1 MSTERS
7 SRLAPP
13 NSSILA
19 AVDGSASSYQA
30 VAWAAAEAA
39 LHRRALHIIT
49 SMAIPTG
56 FGPGISM
63 GEADLEWMRR
73 DGERILTEAARVART
88 ASPGDEPAIT
98 TEVSFE
104 LVIPLL
110 IERSAQARM
119 LVVGSRGLGAF
130 QRGLLGS
137 VSTATT
143 HHAHCPVAV
152 IHGISAIDAVSARQ
166 PVLVGVDGTANSV
179 PAVELAFE
187 EASRRKVDLVALHAW
202 SDTSGLDVPVR
213 GWDGARESAEAMLAE
228 NLAGWSELYP
238 DVAVLRIVTADRPAR
253 SLLEESANTQLV
265 VVGTHGRGGF
275 ASTVLGST
283 SNALLHSIDVPM
295 IVVRS
300 R

>member
-1 MSTERS
+1 MAIEN
-7 SRLAPP
+7 APRAAQP
-13 NSSILA
+13 NPPILA

-30 VAWAAAEAA
+30 VAWAAVEAA
-39 LHRRALHIIT
+39 LHRCALHIIT

-56 FGPGISM
+56 FGPGISL
-63 GEADLEWMRR
+63 GKTDLEWMRR
-73 DGERILTEAARVART
+73 DGERVLTEAERVART
-88 ASPGDEPAIT
+88 ATSGEEPSLT

-110 IERSAQARM
+110 IGRSAQARM

-143 HHAHCPVAV
+143 HHARCPVAV

-166 PVLVGVDGTANSV
+166 PVLVGVDGTDNSV
-179 PAVELAFE
+179 PAVGLAFE

-213 GWDGARESAEAMLAE
+213 GWDAARESAEALLAE
-228 NLAGWSELYP
+228 SLAGWSDRYP
-238 DVAVLRIVTADRPAR
+238 DVAVRRIVTADRPAR
-253 SLLEESANTQLV
+253 SLLEESANAQLV

-275 ASTVLGST
+275 MSTVLGST
-283 SNALLHSIDVPM
+283 SNALLHSVEVPM

>member
-1 MSTERS
+1 MATEKAS
-7 SRLAPP
+7 CPAPP
-13 NSSILA
+13 NSSVLA

-39 LHRRALHIIT
+39 LHRCALHIVT

-152 IHGISAIDAVSARQ
+152 IHGISAIDAVSAGQ

-213 GWDGARESAEAMLAE
+213 GWDGARESAEAVLAE
-228 NLAGWSELYP
+228 NLAGWSERYP
-238 DVAVLRIVTADRPAR
+238 DVAVRRIVTADRPAR

>member
-1 MSTERS
+1 MAIEN
-7 SRLAPP
+7 APRAAQP
-13 NSSILA
+13 NPPILA

-30 VAWAAAEAA
+30 VAWAAVEAA
-39 LHRRALHIIT
+39 LHRCALHIIT

-56 FGPGISM
+56 FGPGISL
-63 GEADLEWMRR
+63 GKTDLEWMRR
-73 DGERILTEAARVART
+73 DGERVLTEAERVART
-88 ASPGDEPAIT
+88 ATSGEEPSLT

-110 IERSAQARM
+110 IGRSAQARM

-143 HHAHCPVAV
+143 HHARCPVAV

-166 PVLVGVDGTANSV
+166 PVLVGVDGTDNSV
-179 PAVELAFE
+179 PAVGLAFE

-213 GWDGARESAEAMLAE
+213 GWDAARESAEALLAE
-228 NLAGWSELYP
+228 SLAGWSDRYP
-238 DVAVLRIVTADRPAR
+238 DVAVRRIVTANRPAR
-253 SLLEESANTQLV
+253 SLLEESANAQLV

-275 ASTVLGST
+275 MSTVLGST
-283 SNALLHSIDVPM
+283 SNALLHSVEVPM

>member
-1 MSTERS
+1 MDIDKVSRATRST
-7 SRLAPP
+7 P
-13 NSSILA
+13 ILA

-39 LHRRALHIIT
+39 LHHCPLHIIT

-56 FGPGISM
+56 FGPGISLA
-63 GEADLEWMRR
+63 EADLEWLRR
-73 DGERILTEAARVART
+73 DGDRILAEAARVART
-88 ASPGDEPAIT
+88 AAPGDEPPIT
-98 TEVSFE
+98 TELSFE
-104 LVIPLL
+104 LAIPLL
-110 IERSAQARM
+110 IDRSAGARM

-166 PVLVGVDGTANSV
+166 PVLVGVDGTGNSV

-187 EASRRKVDLVALHAW
+187 EASRRKVDLIALHAW
-202 SDTSGLDVPVR
+202 SDTSGPDMPAR
-213 GWDGARESAEAMLAE
+213 GWDAARESAEAVLAE
-228 NLAGWSELYP
+228 SLVGWGERYP
-238 DVAVLRIVTADRPAR
+238 DVAVRRVVTADRPVR
-253 SLLEESANTQLV
+253 SLLEQSADTQLV
-265 VVGTHGRGGF
+265 IVGTRGRGGF

-283 SNALLHSIDVPM
+283 SNALLHSVEVPM